1 MARTPAV
8 LPHTLPLLLLAL
20 LLGLATITSL
30 HAQATEICDNGIDD
44 DGDGTH
50 RLDWESSA
58 TEQQRLLRASWL
70 APSPRSGDHTAV
82 AQESGE
88 PIYELTLNP
97 DTPLVGQFRLELPRA
112 KPAPGGKSEKQ
123 VEPRLITLRGAVWGL
138 ESQVYDARGDD
149 SPLEEAEVGKWIV
162 PDDCKVVTWK
172 IHFADTAKGSQAA
185 NTQQCTFFRENTWW
199 LVAEPT
205 AILRLDGSMDV
216 ARLVIQPDSLGPTG
230 ATDLGNGQWRI
241 PPGDEAPEFYVVGND
256 HCEERIVDGFRIR
269 YVSDNADR
277 VSALGLLDAHGKAFH
292 YLNRLF
298 PDAKSVPKKD
308 RQLLV
313 IWIGI
318 NAKKRQLGGAAGSR
332 SFVANYLYGVA
343 ENPGANAALNLAVLA
358 HEQFHQ
364 LQALC
369 VSKENSFPVWVN
381 EGLAHYYG
389 LKALSES
396 GMAPQA
402 IARTRARFID
412 IESDVTFGLR
422 ELARQY
428 HGGDR
433 SVYMLFYSQGAT
445 FWSELDNALSSA
457 TDGQKTLDDY
467 LPQLFEAVFDESW
480 ALPPSFLSI
489 LPLEAAVDVES
500 IVNRYVGH

>member
-1 MARTPAV
+1 MARTPAA

-97 DTPLVGQFRLELPRA
+97 DTPLVGQFRLELSRA

-216 ARLVIQPDSLGPTG
+216 ARLVIKPDSLGPTG

-298 PDAKSVPKKD
+298 PDAESVPEKD

-318 NAKKRQLGGAAGSR
+318 NAKKGQLGGAAGSR

-467 LPQLFEAVFDESW
+467 LPQLFEAEFDESG
-480 ALPPSFLSI
+480 ALPPSFLLI